1 MATTTERWD
10 ETMKELTL
18 WELKWGRSTTR
29 TQIIA
34 ADGFGQATMLSVEYI
49 KDAMPDWKEVSVND
63 INALKN
69 LDQSVITS
77 SKGEKI

>member
-1 MATTTERWD
+1 
-10 ETMKELTL
+10 MKELTL